1 MIKVVIK
8 VTVQKNNMEEKIIKV
23 TNIQNQMINLKNNA
37 LLMTGMITKKDHLM
51 IGMSNIDLLK
61 LKTNV

>member
-8 VTVQKNNMEEKIIKV
+8 ATVQKNNMEEKIIKV
-23 TNIQNQMINLKNNA
+23 TNIKNQMINIEVNA
-37 LLMTGMITKKDHLM
+37 LLMTGMITKKDRLM

>member
-8 VTVQKNNMEEKIIKV
+8 ATVQKNNMEEKTIKV
-23 TNIQNQMINLKNNA
+23 TNIKNQMINIEVNA
-37 LLMTGMITKKDHLM
+37 LLMTGMITKKDRLM

>member
-8 VTVQKNNMEEKIIKV
+8 VTVQKSNMEGKTIKV
-23 TNIQNQMINLKNNA
+23 TNIQNQMINIKVNA
-37 LLMTGMITKKDHLM
+37 LLMTGMITKKDRLM

-61 LKTNV
+61 LRTNV